1 MRQVARKG
9 ILTAVATGSVL
20 ASTAG
25 YAYATADA
33 EGAAAN
39 SPGVASGNAVSVPVE
54 APVNVCGNTVDVVG
68 LLNPAYGN
76 QCANHSTHGGGH
88 GGGSSTGGDNGGS
101 NGGSNGPTSG
111 GDNGGSNS
119 PTGGSTDG
127 STGGSMGGP
136 AGGSTGGGG
145 GGGPQGGSNGP
156 TAGSS
161 ASGVSQGSPG
171 VASGNNGQAPVE
183 VPLNACGNSVDVIGL
198 LNPVMGNDCAQH
210 GPAATPPPGAD
221 SPTCPPEQQTPPTT
235 EVKGESGTRAPA
247 QPVAQAP
254 AAPVVAQAPQTRLAS
269 TGIDG
274 LGIVAPAGLALLI
287 GGGVLYR
294 RGRRTAA

>member
-25 YAYATADA
+25 YAYAAADA

-39 SPGVASGNAVSVPVE
+39 SPGVASGNTVSVPVE

-76 QCANHSTHGGGH
+76 QCGNSSHGGGH
-88 GGGSSTGGDNGGS
+88 HGGAHGGS
-101 NGGSNGPTSG
+101 NGGDTG
-111 GDNGGSNS
+111 GANGGSGAGG
-119 PTGGSTDG
+119 GGSSAGGTENGPG
-127 STGGSMGGP
+127 STGGTENGP
-136 AGGSTGGGG
+136 GGSGDHR
-145 GGGPQGGSNGP
+145 GSGDHDHGP

-171 VASGNNGQAPVE
+171 VASGNTGQAPVD
-183 VPLNACGNSVDVIGL
+183 VPVNACGDTIDVIGA
-198 LNPVMGNDCAQH
+198 LNPAMGNDCANH
-210 GPAATPPPGAD
+210 GPVVAPPPAPTPPGCSPGEN
-221 SPTCPPEQQTPPTT
+221 SPTCPPGPP
-235 EVKGESGTRAPA
+235 VAPPVVQSGGGTRTAV
-247 QPVAQAP
+247 QPVAAQAP
-254 AAPVVAQAPQTRLAS
+254 AAQAPQTHLAS
-269 TGIDG
+269 TGVEG
-274 LGIVAPAGLALLI
+274 LGIVAPVGLALLI

-294 RGRRTAA
+294 RARSAA